1 MYIILPYVLYNYC
14 IVQISGSCRIQ
25 KQRIVKENGDTK
37 WYCTVYLKDIK
48 SVNRD
53 REKCNIVTNWY
64 CTLKR

>member
-48 SVNRD
+48 MVNRD
-53 REKCNIVTNWY
+53 REK
-64 CTLKR
+64 